1 MVDVVVIIV
10 EVLVA
15 LTIILYATWLLTN
28 RLKQGEQK
36 TKSFGEW
43 LKHLFEALWGL

>member
-1 MVDVVVIIV
+1 MVDVVIIIV

-15 LTIILYATWLLTN
+15 LTIILYATWLLLN

-36 TKSFGEW
+36 TKSFREW
-43 LKHLFEALWGL
+43 LKHLFEAVWGL